1 MPKITVEGG
10 PSDPE
15 STGADVARTEAAA
28 KGQATRKKNER
39 KAAREKP
46 AAKDDGERKPAQ
58 EPGKPESNAE
68 RSGAPGHAT
77 APSQPARGTGERRE
91 PGR

>member
-15 STGADVARTEAAA
+15 STGADVARAEAAA

-39 KAAREKP
+39 KAVRGQP

-77 APSQPARGTGERRE
+77 APVQPARPPLGHRE